1 MRLAALELAETL
13 GVACASAQNREHA
26 LAYDCLN
33 QAYRDLA
40 LVEVH
45 HVELMRS
52 HGLTWAEI
60 GSLSGVSKNA
70 ARQRYLRLT
79 A

>member
-1 MRLAALELAETL
+1 MRIAALELAETL
-13 GVACASAQNREHA
+13 GVACVSAENHEHA
-26 LAYDCLN
+26 LAYDCL
-33 QAYRDLA
+33 QRAYRDLA
-40 LVEVH
+40 LVERH

-52 HGLTWAEI
+52 HGLTWADI